1 MTFGRPSA
9 FQMLT
14 DPIGWL
20 RDTLSDITIGL
31 EGFANRYYG
40 IYSAKVVN
48 NKDPDNRGRIQ
59 AICPAAGI
67 RKKEQLGNGFWARP
81 CMPGLGLDP
90 VTKQI
95 TGMFHP
101 PDEGTAVWLQFENGD
116 KEFPVYVG
124 GHLGAAKVSDTFD
137 TAAAETALK
146 KGIRTKTGHFIR
158 MSDDPADLHVMIC
171 KGDGAGAPS
180 PVFLVMDKDGSVQ
193 IENQNGSTI
202 FMSALKPE
210 TSIMTA
216 NDKQEVTS
224 MLMLGDDKITLAT
237 KSGGAIGIS
246 GKDVT
251 VTGDNMIA
259 DCSKNFV
266 ANAGTVFLAKGAS
279 EPAVRGMKMM
289 QWALAHGAGG
299 HVSAAPGSPCSPGPL
314 PPPMLYKELSEK
326 VFLG

>member
-1 MTFGRPSA
+1 V
-9 FQMLT
+9 Q
-14 DPIGWL
+14 
-20 RDTLSDITIGL
+20 
-31 EGFANRYYG
+31 
-40 IYSAKVVN
+40 V
-48 NKDPDNRGRIQ
+48 
-59 AICPAAGI
+59 
-67 RKKEQLGNGFWARP
+67 
-81 CMPGLGLDP
+81 
-90 VTKQI
+90 
-95 TGMFHP
+95 
-101 PDEGTAVWLQFENGD
+101 EN
-116 KEFPVYVG
+116 
-124 GHLGAAKVSDTFD
+124 
-137 TAAAETALK
+137 
-146 KGIRTKTGHFIR
+146 
-158 MSDDPADLHVMIC
+158 LH
-171 KGDGAGAPS
+171 
-180 PVFLVMDKDGSVQ
+180 
-193 IENQNGSTI
+193 GSTI

-266 ANAGTVFLAKGAS
+266 ANAGTVYLAKGAS

-289 QWALAHGAGG
+289 QWALAHGASG
-299 HVSAAPGSPCSPGPL
+299 HVLTTPVPGSPVAPGPL